1 MRPHTSIPGPA
12 TPEQLVYLWLLAQQT
27 GTTFRPAH
35 TRQQVRREI
44 QLLIEL
50 KENRENYPAL
60 SPHSEPF
67 ELGRYQTQ
75 AGEQRTLYGILADG
89 GARIVDTSAEG
100 PGRMYTVQEQLGDD
114 HGDEA
119 LQQIAAAYIAQAQ
132 QLGRIPLAPRQP

>member
-1 MRPHTSIPGPA
+1 MSPHTSIPGPA

-27 GTTFRPAH
+27 GTTFSPAQ

-60 SPHSEPF
+60 SPQSEPF

-75 AGEQRTLYGILADG
+75 AGEQRALYGVLIEG
-89 GARIVDTSAEG
+89 RPRIVQRVRRGSRAHVHS
-100 PGRMYTVQEQLGDD
+100 PR
-114 HGDEA
+114 
-119 LQQIAAAYIAQAQ
+119 AAQ
-132 QLGRIPLAPRQP
+132 